1 MDPFGN
7 FGWSFGFGFGWILI
21 GVFVLFMTLA
31 IARLAWSGFKY
42 EREKGEEQARMNA
55 LKEAV
60 CANKISPEKFDEE
73 IHKIV

>member
-21 GVFVLFMTLA
+21 GVFALFMTLA
-31 IARLAWSGFKY
+31 IARLAWSSFKD
-42 EREKGEEQARMNA
+42 ERQKAEEQARLNA

-60 CANKISPEKFDEE
+60 CANNMSPEKFDEE
-73 IHKIV
+73 IRRMA